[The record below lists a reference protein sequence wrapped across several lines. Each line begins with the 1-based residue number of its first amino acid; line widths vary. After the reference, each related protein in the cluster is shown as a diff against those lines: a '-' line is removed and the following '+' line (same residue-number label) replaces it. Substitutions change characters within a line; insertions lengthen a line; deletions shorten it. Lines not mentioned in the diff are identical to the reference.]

1 MGWLLLVRIVSWLV
15 ALCFGDLVGVLA
27 LVEGGGAVV
36 VVVGVAGRRRRGLGG
51 ATLAGACGVHN
62 AGTGAVVVRVGR
74 AVCAGVLLILGGATG
89 GLVVFRAAR
98 VHRTR
103 VAGSVLVLFSAGGRV
118 VIFGSGGVDGALS
131 PLRVLAGVT
140 AVGAWHALGSS
151 S

>member
-51 ATLAGACGVHN
+51 ATLAGAN